1 MLFYLLFFIIFS
13 LKRNFLQKKKCISS
27 KKKNTFSQKLFWI
40 HFFASV
46 KNIILNYNYC
56 YFALQTS
63 WTN

>member
-13 LKRNFLQKKKCISS
+13 LKRNFLQKKNVFPP
-27 KKKNTFSQKLFWI
+27 KKNTFSQKLFWI